1 MVQVLDGPQ
10 GSNTISIMESSE
22 ASDNDEKQFLMP
34 NIIPDRKECWGA
46 RHTLV
51 LLGFLGFANVYAMR
65 VNLSV
70 TIVAMVN
77 HTAIPHVNQTDVDIC
92 PEPTD
97 RPTSVAKDGEFAW
110 DEYRQG
116 IILGCFF
123 WGYIMTQVPGGRLA
137 ELFGAR
143 KLLGYGILSTS
154 IFTLLTPVAARYSD
168 TMLIISRVLMGLGEG
183 VTFPAMHSMLAEW
196 APPLERSKMATF
208 VFTGAQFGTVIT
220 LPVSGIL
227 CEYGFDGGWPTVFYV
242 FGGLGVVW
250 FCIWMPFVADS
261 PATHPTISAAEKHYI
276 CSSLRDSIKKKSAP
290 VPWRQMCSSSAV
302 WAVGIAN
309 VGHAWGFYT
318 LLTELPSYMDNIL
331 HFDMKQNSFVSAL
344 PYLAMWLFSI
354 FCSGIADWL
363 ISRQYLH
370 VTTCRKVFNSIG
382 QYGPALALIGVGYI
396 GCSTGAAVFLLTL
409 AVGLSGA
416 SYSGFQVNF
425 VEIAPPYAGTL
436 FGLTN
441 AIANVCGFAAPYAV
455 GLLVQGHQTVGQ
467 WRLVFLIAAVIYFI
481 SNTVFIFFGSSQVQ
495 PWADSD
501 YNGDDVPITINEE
514 SELTHSPVLPRSND
528 KLF

>member
-1 MVQVLDGPQ
+1 
-10 GSNTISIMESSE
+10 
-22 ASDNDEKQFLMP
+22 
-34 NIIPDRKECWGA
+34 
-46 RHTLV
+46 
-51 LLGFLGFANVYAMR
+51 
-65 VNLSV
+65 
-70 TIVAMVN
+70 
-77 HTAIPHVNQTDVDIC
+77 
-92 PEPTD
+92 
-97 RPTSVAKDGEFAW
+97 
-110 DEYRQG
+110 
-116 IILGCFF
+116 
-123 WGYIMTQVPGGRLA
+123 
-137 ELFGAR
+137 
-143 KLLGYGILSTS
+143 
-154 IFTLLTPVAARYSD
+154 
-168 TMLIISRVLMGLGEG
+168 
-183 VTFPAMHSMLAEW
+183 MHSMLAEW